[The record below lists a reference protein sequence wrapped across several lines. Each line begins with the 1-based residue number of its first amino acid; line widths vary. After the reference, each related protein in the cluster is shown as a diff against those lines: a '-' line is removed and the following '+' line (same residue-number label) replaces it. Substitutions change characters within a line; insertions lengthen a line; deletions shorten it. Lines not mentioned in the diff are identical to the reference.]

1 MAREETITFMMKL
14 EEDMASASD
23 NHGGKAFVPAFAR
36 IRSIILDVTSNVVS
50 ALATS
55 ACLRHVATDK
65 IRRERD
71 RSTALVKAFFTCH
84 EVVERALLLPIW
96 ETILSLLARGH
107 SGLRKLD
114 GDLQSICEAQGK
126 GMEVHPLLWHSP
138 TPTAFANALVNI
150 YSGAQNFGEAVER
163 CTPIAKEAIVSK
175 LCPATLC
182 FATRH
187 LSVLTHECARVPQLQ
202 SSPYKA
208 SVGAFEDSIME
219 IIAKANAV

>member
-1 MAREETITFMMKL
+1 
-14 EEDMASASD
+14 MASASD
-23 NHGGKAFVPAFAR
+23 DHGGKAFVPAFAR

-138 TPTAFANALVNI
+138 TPTAFANPSTFTRA
-150 YSGAQNFGEAVER
+150 GFGEAVER
-163 CTPIAKEAIVSK
+163 CTPIAKEASS
-175 LCPATLC
+175 
-182 FATRH
+182 RN
-187 LSVLTHECARVPQLQ
+187 SVLRRYALPHAPFGPHARMCKGSSSIFAVQ
-202 SSPYKA
+202 SKRAPLRTA
-208 SVGAFEDSIME
+208 SWKSSQRPAI
-219 IIAKANAV
+219 